1 MPRGS
6 VVDISKVKPGHK
18 HFLARHDREFDNL
31 LNEQR
36 LTREA
41 RAHISANAA
50 FKNRTGNLVNSTQVR
65 VIRSGGNRIIRF
77 TNKAKYA
84 AAQDSGSGLYG
95 PNRSK
100 YMIAGN
106 PFLVFMWK
114 GVKVAFRYV
123 MHPGVKPTHF
133 LEVARG
139 VSFRTHAALLRAA
152 MRRSAKSF

>member
-1 MPRGS
+1 MPTGN
-6 VVDISKVKPGHK
+6 VVDVSKVRVGHK
-18 HFLARHDREFDNL
+18 HFLDRHDRELNNL

-36 LTREA
+36 LTQSA
-41 RAHISANAA
+41 RSHISANAA
-50 FKNRTGNLVNSTQVR
+50 FKSRTGNLVNKTNVAVMR
-65 VIRSGGNRIIRF
+65 TRAGHLIRF

-84 AAQDSGSGLYG
+84 AAQDSGSGLHG
-95 PNRSK
+95 PNRAK

-133 LEVARG
+133 LEVARA
-139 VSFRTHAALLRAA
+139 VSFRTHNALLRAA
-152 MRRSAKSF
+152 MRRAAKSF